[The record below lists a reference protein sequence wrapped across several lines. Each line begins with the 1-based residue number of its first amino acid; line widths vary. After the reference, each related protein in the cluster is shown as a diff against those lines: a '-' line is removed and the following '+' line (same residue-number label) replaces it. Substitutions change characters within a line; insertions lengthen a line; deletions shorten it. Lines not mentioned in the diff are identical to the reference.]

1 MSNIEELSSRYN
13 YKLLEHAPPNI
24 RGDVDQILADIIY
37 HRVKINSYEE
47 LSRWLDMQDYHI
59 DENIDSLKDIYLGS
73 KLLIE
78 HMNKGS
84 NIIIAGDRDC
94 DGITATYTIYY
105 SLLNIFNYPRDKV
118 RYIINR
124 RKSENGI
131 SKYIVD
137 TILGFKQDNLVD
149 LVITVDHGSRDELAY
164 QLLKK
169 HSIDILVTDHHT
181 VVEDD
186 YPSSADVFINPHRK
200 DSTYPR
206 TISGCQVALLLM
218 LATYKTIYGRLYE
231 DKFIKLVSISA
242 LSIISDVMPLNN
254 LYNRNMLKLGINNI
268 SKYVDTFWRSI
279 KSALL
284 IPATISV
291 DDLSYKVAPLINTAN
306 RTHHEDLGM
315 LAIGAE
321 GLDTSMGYIVELD
334 ELSNKRRAVTF
345 TAQANVVKD
354 IDITKYPSSI
364 VTVIDTSYAVNGI
377 IAARLGETYNLPSIC
392 FLDEGDRLNGSARAI
407 LPKLSLMAILDN
419 IAKEDDTILLKYG
432 GHSSACGCS
441 ILKPNLD
448 KFKALFDKY
457 SKIEIDKLSIDKSI
471 SIDAIIDS
479 KDINLVLAYL
489 IERAGPYGKD
499 FDKPNL
505 LSILTIDRIVLKNAY
520 LGIYFTNGIRCDNYL
535 DSVSWQYSSLQPK
548 DKVVVVYN
556 LSLVNK
562 KGMILLDMSILD
574 LHKI

>member
-1 MSNIEELSSRYN
+1 MTNIEELSSRYN
-13 YKLLEHAPPNI
+13 YKLLEHAPPDI
-24 RGDVDQILADIIY
+24 RGDIDQILADIIY
-37 HRVKINSYEE
+37 HRVKISSYEE
-47 LSRWLDMQDYHI
+47 LTRWLDTQDYHI
-59 DENIDSLKDIYLGS
+59 DESIDSLKDIYLGA

-94 DGITATYTIYY
+94 DGITATYTVYY
-105 SLLNIFNYPRDKV
+105 SLVNIFNYPRDKV
-118 RYIINR
+118 RYIINK

-131 SKYIVD
+131 SKYIVN
-137 TILGFKQDNLVD
+137 TIVGFKSDNLVD
-149 LVITVDHGSRDELAY
+149 LVITVDHGSRDEKAY
-164 QLLKK
+164 QILKS
-169 HSIDILVTDHHT
+169 HGIDILVTDHHT
-181 VVEDD
+181 VVDDD
-186 YPSSADVFINPHRK
+186 YPNSADVFINPHRK
-200 DSTYPR
+200 DSSYAR

-218 LATYKTIYGRLYE
+218 LATYKAMYGKLDE

-254 LYNRNMLKLGINNI
+254 LYNRNMLKLGMNNI
-268 SKYVDTFWRSI
+268 NKYVDTFWRSI

-284 IPATISV
+284 IPATVSV
-291 DDLSYKVAPLINTAN
+291 DDLTYKVAALINTAN

-315 LAIGAE
+315 FAIAAE

-334 ELSNKRRAVTF
+334 DLSNKRRTVTF
-345 TAQANVVKD
+345 AAQANAAKD
-354 IDITKYPSSI
+354 IDIAKYPSSI

-377 IAARLGETYNLPSIC
+377 IAARLGESYNLPSIC

-407 LPKLSLMAILDN
+407 LPKLSLMSILDD
-419 IAKEDDTILLKYG
+419 IVKEDNTILLNYG
-432 GHSSACGCS
+432 GHASACGCS
-441 ILKPNLD
+441 ILKSNLD
-448 KFKALFDKY
+448 RFKALFDKY
-457 SKIEIDKLSIDKSI
+457 SKIEIDKLSIDKTI
-471 SIDAIIDS
+471 PIDAIVDS

-489 IERAGPYGKD
+489 IDRAGPYGKD

-505 LSILTIDRIVLKNAY
+505 LSILTIDRIVLKNTY

-535 DSVSWQYSSLQPK
+535 DSISWEYTNLQPK

-562 KGMILLDMSILD
+562 KGMILLEMSILD